1 MRAGLAMVGVCVA
14 VVSGAVLAQA
24 PARHNPMIALLQANK
39 PVFGL
44 YAPSPRPPGRRG
56 GRGGRAAAGA
66 PTTPPATPAPPV
78 VLKTPEEVATETMA
92 YGSSDF
98 IFSGSM
104 EGDIDRG
111 LPAWTEFVTAL
122 GGTSLLARTP
132 APHLTR
138 ALVVKSPKITDD
150 EAATVRHLSAQL
162 NTGVNTL
169 MFVGVES
176 AAEVQRG
183 LSAMRFASKGGTRPE
198 DVGMAPKVWGLGDAE
213 YRAKADLW
221 PLNPDGELVNWT
233 IVESKEGL
241 AHVREIAAVK
251 GIGVLWPGAG
261 TLRGVFST
269 TDADGRRTPDPVA
282 WEAAIQQVLAA
293 CKEFHVA
300 CGYPANASDIEMRM
314 KQGFSVFVM
323 NWGDAGF
330 ETIAVG
336 RKTAGR

>member
-1 MRAGLAMVGVCVA
+1 MRAGLVVVGVSVA
-14 VVSGAVLAQA
+14 VVSGALLAQA
-24 PARHNPMIALLQANK
+24 PARHNPMVALLQARQ

-44 YAPSPRPPGRRG
+44 YAPSPRPPRAPGQRG
-56 GRGGRAAAGA
+56 ARGAGSA
-66 PTTPPATPAPPV
+66 STPAAPV
-78 VLKTPEEVATETMA
+78 VLKTPEELATETMGYA
-92 YGSSDF
+92 SSDF

-104 EGDIDRG
+104 EGGIDRG

-122 GGTSLLARTP
+122 GGTALLARTP
-132 APHLTR
+132 SPHLTR
-138 ALVVKSPKITDD
+138 ALVVKSPRITDD
-150 EAATVRHLSAQL
+150 TAATVRDLSAQL

-183 LSAMRFASKGGTRPE
+183 LSAMRFAANGGTRPD
-198 DVGMAPKVWGLGDAE
+198 DVGMAPEVWGLSEAD
-213 YRAKADLW
+213 YKAKADLW
-221 PLNPDGELVNWT
+221 PINPSGELVNWT
-233 IVESKEGL
+233 IVESKAGI
-241 AHVREIAAVK
+241 ANVREIAAVK

-261 TLRGVFST
+261 TLRGVYST
-269 TDADGRRTPDPVA
+269 TDADGQRTPDPVA

-293 CKEFHVA
+293 CKEFDVP

-330 ETIAVG
+330 QAVEVG
-336 RKTAGR
+336 RKAAGRH